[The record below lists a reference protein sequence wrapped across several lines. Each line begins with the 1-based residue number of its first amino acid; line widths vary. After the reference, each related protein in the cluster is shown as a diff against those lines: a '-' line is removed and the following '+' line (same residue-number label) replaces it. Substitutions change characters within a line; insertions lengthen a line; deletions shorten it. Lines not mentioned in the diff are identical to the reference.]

1 MATED
6 SPSPHIPYPQWQ
18 NEYQP
23 PSSSLT
29 ARSSRSGLQPQKPQS
44 TSGFRKYRKV
54 LTIAPSISPLKMRG
68 SPLRSQEG
76 QSGFSRLGKE
86 VITQRCDKPDF
97 ELS

>member
-44 TSGFRKYRKV
+44 TNGFSKFRKA
-54 LTIAPSISPLKMRG
+54 LTIKPRG
-68 SPLRSQEG
+68 KRSKTRWQVFA
-76 QSGFSRLGKE
+76 FSRGTVWVSDWEK
-86 VITQRCDKPDF
+86 T
-97 ELS
+97 